1 MDKDLTPQG
10 SMAERIRNRN
20 KPATVPTRDGSF
32 TQPSAEIPDEPPQ
45 TPDRVAKTLPFP
57 SPQDL
62 SGLIQVADRRQI
74 RLEVSIDSDLET
86 LCRAQK
92 ITVETLLEAA
102 YLEIEDNPDLKSRV
116 IAAAKVRLSAR
127 KRAGNLRRI
136 QTQLEQANFEQ

>member
-10 SMAERIRNRN
+10 RMAERIRNRN
-20 KPATVPTRDGSF
+20 RATTVPTRDGSF
-32 TQPSAEIPDEPPQ
+32 TQSSVEPPDEPPQ

-57 SPQDL
+57 TPQDL
-62 SGLIQVADRRQI
+62 SGLVQVADRRQI
-74 RLEVSIDSDLET
+74 RLEVGIDSDLEA

-102 YLEIEDNPDLKSRV
+102 YLEIEQNPELKSQV
-116 IAAAKVRLSAR
+116 IAAAKIRLSER

-136 QTQLEQANFEQ
+136 QTQLEQANFGQ